1 MSQLALAPR
10 NPIGPAPL
18 RQPGSVRRTTSI
30 DMTWPEGRG
39 RPLLLSG
46 RARDL
51 LTPAD
56 GGAARVL
63 AADEMEV
70 LVSPERVILSMETQP
85 PRPGAA
91 ALVGVRGGGKLR
103 GALEV
108 ALPEEKEAGTGLY
121 LLIDDIAGASLISGW
136 AWSRWDTDWMAK
148 RAGTDKAPPPPP
160 DMRNVCI
167 GFRPGS
173 SALGSNGS
181 FVSTQNIAEVGSLVR
196 SDDPEGW
203 HALAQFDKPA
213 MRRARRIDVWVDDVI
228 RIDAGFQ
235 DSATTPR
242 GAREAVHE
250 YHLTATADP
259 VTLELLSVHADPRI
273 LPFGECPAAVA
284 NVSRLLGVQ
293 LGDLRREVVA
303 ILPGTAGCT
312 HLNDALRALAEV
324 PALLRGRG

>member
-91 ALVGVRGGGKLR
+91 A
-103 GALEV
+103 
-108 ALPEEKEAGTGLY
+108 
-121 LLIDDIAGASLISGW
+121 
-136 AWSRWDTDWMAK
+136 
-148 RAGTDKAPPPPP
+148 
-160 DMRNVCI
+160 
-167 GFRPGS
+167 
-173 SALGSNGS
+173 
-181 FVSTQNIAEVGSLVR
+181 ST
-196 SDDPEGW
+196 
-203 HALAQFDKPA
+203 
-213 MRRARRIDVWVDDVI
+213 
-228 RIDAGFQ
+228 
-235 DSATTPR
+235 
-242 GAREAVHE
+242 
-250 YHLTATADP
+250 
-259 VTLELLSVHADPRI
+259 
-273 LPFGECPAAVA
+273 C
-284 NVSRLLGVQ
+284 
-293 LGDLRREVVA
+293 
-303 ILPGTAGCT
+303 
-312 HLNDALRALAEV
+312 
-324 PALLRGRG
+324 